1 MLTEKVGR
9 FKCPVV
15 QFPVELPY
23 NEAMMIKLTASCL
36 FCLVAALTGCAK
48 SLPSTSDTPF
58 MGELPIIVGRAVTV
72 LMGPT
77 NRWYGP
83 EVRFL
88 ELVNRDS
95 GQRYQVMV
103 ESEDRQFTLEVPPGE
118 YVLSRVQ
125 ISEGPFMSLAD
136 LHETFTVLPDLI
148 NYVGTWR
155 FGVDMPK
162 YGRKVLVSIVEEDE
176 GRRLVA
182 ARFVEQHPEWSDRPI
197 STALPLPVTAESRL
211 YEVAPYPRVHR
222 YFRRQ
227 WW

>member
-1 MLTEKVGR
+1 
-9 FKCPVV
+9 
-15 QFPVELPY
+15 
-23 NEAMMIKLTASCL
+23 MITRTILFLLCL
-36 FCLVAALTGCAK
+36 AVAPWGCVTT
-48 SLPSTSDTPF
+48 LPSTSEVPLI
-58 MGELPIIVGRAVTV
+58 GEQPIVVGRAVTV

-88 ELVNRDS
+88 ELVSRES
-95 GQRYQVMV
+95 GKRYQVMV
-103 ESEDRQFTLEVPPGE
+103 ESEDRQFILEVPPGE
-118 YVLSRVQ
+118 YVVSRVQ

-136 LHETFTVLPDLI
+136 LHETFTVFPERI

-176 GRRLVA
+176 GRRMA
-182 ARFVEQHPEWSDRPI
+182 AKRFVEQHPEWSDRQI
-197 STALPLPVTAESRL
+197 STVLPEPMTSESRL